1 MIIEGLTQHQCNL
14 LDMMFSCENP
24 KEIYSLRERLS
35 LQDKRELD
43 TLVELVIL
51 DNIDR
56 EVDKMSRFPDAEKI
70 FRELKL

>member
-1 MIIEGLTQHQCNL
+1 MMIEGLTQHQCNL

-24 KEIYSLRERLS
+24 KEIYDLRQRLS
-35 LQDKRELD
+35 QKDRHELD

-56 EVDKMSRFPDAEKI
+56 EVDKMTRFPEAEKI
-70 FRELKL
+70 FRELKK